1 MLDQQALMCSCF
13 IPFFSGMMP
22 PKFRGVRFMDG
33 GLSDNLLVLDEHT
46 ITVSPFCGESDICP
60 RDSET
65 PRLIHVRISQNIKKA
80 SPKYLISFRL
90 YWPIQVSSSPGKIW
104 TACFTS
110 CSRPELKYEFSEAFQ
125 VLFSNVTNLFFFSDG
140 SHRCCP
146 RYANRVL
153 TMLASSSRTTTW
165 SDVTDAC
172 CQRAV
177 YAKCQPEW

>member
-65 PRLIHVRISQNIKKA
+65 PRLIHVMISQNIKKA
-80 SPKYLISFRL
+80 SHKYLISFRL
-90 YWPIQVSSSPGKIW
+90 YWPIQVSSSPGKI
-104 TACFTS
+104 
-110 CSRPELKYEFSEAFQ
+110 
-125 VLFSNVTNLFFFSDG
+125 
-140 SHRCCP
+140 
-146 RYANRVL
+146 
-153 TMLASSSRTTTW
+153 
-165 SDVTDAC
+165 
-172 CQRAV
+172 
-177 YAKCQPEW
+177 